1 MSPAERRRLIV
12 VLGAL
17 TALGPFTI
25 DLYLPAF
32 PAVALSLETSA
43 AAIQATLAGTTA
55 GIAIGQLVMG
65 PWSDRVGR
73 RLPLII
79 ATVAHVLASL
89 ACAIAPDVVF
99 LTIARFGMGAAAAA
113 GGVVAAAMVR
123 DLYSGVPMMKLSS
136 RLAMINGA
144 APIIAPVLGS
154 VLLVW
159 TDWRG
164 IFVVL
169 AAYAAIVVT
178 ATIVWVPE
186 SLPVYARSSGGF
198 RAFGGIARRL
208 FSDRIFVMLMLIGG
222 MVWGSEFSYLAGS
235 PFLIQDEYGFSAT
248 AYGLFFAINAVGYV
262 AGTQLGARVAHR
274 IAPQTMLAVATG
286 VMVVAAIM
294 VVLMTASQFIT
305 QLQIVS
311 KNISDE
317 TKASPMF
324 RQQKVLLY
332 ILPFVFLFSGFTFP
346 LGVMFYWL
354 TSNIWTMVQ
363 QFLIIRNMPMPGTE
377 AAKQREERLARKG
390 KLVVESP
397 SAETVVVQE
406 KKPTQR
412 QQPMGKNRAKKTG
425 GAPGTPNIKNG
436 S

>member
-1 MSPAERRRLIV
+1 MSPAERRRLII

-89 ACAIAPDVVF
+89 LCAVAPDVVF

-248 AYGLFFAINAVGYV
+248 AYGLFFAINAAGYV

-286 VMVVAAIM
+286 VMVVAATL
-294 VVLMTASQFIT
+294 VVIGTAVDLRPLVLVALWFSVT
-305 QLQIVS
+305 AVGVAVPC
-311 KNISDE
+311 
-317 TKASPMF
+317 ASALALNRVTSNAGTAAALIGASYF
-324 RQQKVLLY
+324 GIAAV
-332 ILPFVFLFSGFTFP
+332 VTP
-346 LGVMFYWL
+346 LGGSGGMGVVMLVTSCLAAALAIPL
-354 TSNIWTMVQ
+354 TRMAVGW
-363 QFLIIRNMPMPGTE
+363 P
-377 AAKQREERLARKG
+377 ARA
-390 KLVVESP
+390 VAPES
-397 SAETVVVQE
+397 
-406 KKPTQR
+406 
-412 QQPMGKNRAKKTG
+412 
-425 GAPGTPNIKNG
+425 
-436 S
+436 